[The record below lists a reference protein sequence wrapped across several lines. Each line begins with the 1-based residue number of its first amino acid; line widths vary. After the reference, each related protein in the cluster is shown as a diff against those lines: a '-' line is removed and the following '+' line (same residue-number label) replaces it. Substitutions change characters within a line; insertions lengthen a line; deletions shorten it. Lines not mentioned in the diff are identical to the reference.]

1 MIVLASTS
9 KYRRALLDAAGVS
22 YEAASPPF
30 VEDHARALPPEELVV
45 AFARGKAESLARPG
59 AIVIGA
65 DQIPELEGRILT
77 KPGTRDGAI
86 AQLRELAGR
95 THRLLT
101 AVAVS
106 DGSRTESRLV
116 IHRMTMRALTDAQ
129 IAAYVDRDQPFDCAG
144 AYKVEAAG
152 SLLFETMEGPDHTA
166 IVGLPLTE
174 TAKLLALF
182 GVDVLTPPTRTPASA
197 RRR

>member
-1 MIVLASTS
+1 MNIVLASTS
-9 KYRRALLDAAGVS
+9 KYRRALLDAAGIR

-30 VEDHARALPPEELVV
+30 VEDHARALSPEQMVV

-59 AIVIGA
+59 SLIIGA

-77 KPGTRDGAI
+77 KPGDRDGAI
-86 AQLRELAGR
+86 AQLRALAGR

-101 AVAVS
+101 AVAVH
-106 DGSRTESRLV
+106 DGARTESSLV
-116 IHRMTMRALTDAQ
+116 VHRMTMRALTDEQ
-129 IAAYVDRDQPFDCAG
+129 IVSYVDRDEPFDCAG

-152 SLLFETMEGPDHTA
+152 SLLFKSMEGPDHTA

-174 TAKLLALF
+174 TAKLLAMF
-182 GVDVLTPPTRTPASA
+182 GVDLLT
-197 RRR
+197 